1 MTLQLRS
8 GAIAGRDAVPRCKAR
23 FNFRHKP
30 GAEVVL
36 ASLRQLFTIGGDLTF
51 QSLFSNDIKRPS
63 KLSSYYGDVCTWPRK
78 VERMEYGSG

>member
-1 MTLQLRS
+1 
-8 GAIAGRDAVPRCKAR
+8 
-23 FNFRHKP
+23 
-30 GAEVVL
+30 VL